1 MSDTLTHPSVIGPAG
16 PAGPVAV
23 RRMTPVRMYRHTA
36 ALTWRILT
44 QIRHNPE
51 PLFLL
56 GIQPIL
62 FLLLSTYI
70 YGGQMAGS
78 SHSYLQYEVPG
89 VLGYNAVFATMSS
102 APALFGDV
110 ARGVFDRFRS
120 MPVSRLAPL
129 IARYCGDL
137 VLQMWA
143 LVLVLI
149 VGFSLGFRIHT
160 HWWHLGYAALL
171 LAAFSFGMAWLA
183 MAIGLSVKS
192 AETVQM
198 LSFLCTIPLTFISG
212 AFARTDTMPGWLQ
225 AFVKVNPVTWLAA
238 AERGLL
244 LGGPV
249 ARPVTYTL
257 LSSLVV
263 ALVFAPLAIRGIARR
278 R

>member
-1 MSDTLTHPSVIGPAG
+1 MTTDVLTPSSVTSPAS
-16 PAGPVAV
+16 AAQIRRLGPV
-23 RRMTPVRMYRHTA
+23 RLYRHTA
-36 ALTWRILT
+36 ALTWRVLT

-78 SHSYLQYEVPG
+78 SHAYLQYEVPG

-110 ARGVFDRFRS
+110 SRGVFDRFRS

-129 IARYCGDL
+129 FARYLADL

-143 LVLVLI
+143 LVLVLV
-149 VGFSLGFRIHT
+149 VGFSLGFRVHT
-160 HWWHLGYAALL
+160 HWWHLFYGVLL
-171 LAAFSFGMAWLA
+171 LAGFSFGMAWMA

-212 AFARTDTMPGWLQ
+212 AFARPDTMPGWLQ

-244 LGGPV
+244 LGGAV
-249 ARPVTYTL
+249 ARPVFYTL

-263 ALVFAPLAIRGIARR
+263 AAVFAPLAIRGIARR

>member
-1 MSDTLTHPSVIGPAG
+1 MTETLTRPAATRPAELTEIRRIGP
-16 PAGPVAV
+16 V
-23 RRMTPVRMYRHTA
+23 RLFRHTT

-78 SHSYLQYEVPG
+78 SDAYLQYEVPG
-89 VLGYNAVFATMSS
+89 IMGYNAVFATMSS
-102 APALFGDV
+102 APAIFGDV

-120 MPVSRLAPL
+120 MPVARTAPL
-129 IARYCGDL
+129 LARFCADM

-143 LVLVLI
+143 LVLVLAL
-149 VGFSLGFRIHT
+149 GFALGFRVHT
-160 HWWHLGYAALL
+160 HWWHLGYAVLV
-171 LAAFSFGMAWLA
+171 LAVFSFGMAWMA

-198 LSFLCTIPLTFISG
+198 LSFVFTIPMTFISG
-212 AFARTDTMPGWLQ
+212 AFAEPDTMPGWLQ
-225 AFVKVNPVTWLAA
+225 FLVKINPVSWLAT

-249 ARPVTYTL
+249 ARPVIYTAIC
-257 LSSLVV
+257 SVVMV
-263 ALVFAPLAIRGIARR
+263 ALFAPLAIRGLAKRR
-278 R
+278 